1 MVASLVKM
9 LLCRCY
15 AADDGGAIRL
25 RATRMTALPTGTV
38 TFLFTDI
45 EGSTRLIEAQPAA
58 YRAALARHD
67 AIIERVIAD
76 HGGIVFKRAGDSFDA
91 AFFSPTDAARAALA
105 GQQALLREPWGETGP
120 IQVRMALHTGEV

>member
-9 LLCRCY
+9 LLSRCHV
-15 AADDGGAIRL
+15 ADDGGAIRL
-25 RATRMTALPTGTV
+25 RATRMTALPLGTV

-45 EGSTRLIEAQPAA
+45 EGSTRLVEAQPAA

-67 AIIERVIAD
+67 AMLERVIAD

-91 AFFSPTDAARAALA
+91 AFSSPAEAVRAALD
-105 GQQALLREPWGETGP
+105 GQQALQHEVWGETGP
-120 IQVRMALHTGEV
+120 IQ